1 MRGGGRRDL
10 SPERE
15 KEPSSQPGAPLDL
28 SLSAHFCLRQKK
40 RGRPAELGGDMMLT
54 WDGFLDQYLRENA
67 SARPNE
73 DGLQGHVKFCCFTYV
88 QGNSLVFYM

>member
-1 MRGGGRRDL
+1 M
-10 SPERE
+10 SAERE
-15 KEPSSQPGAPLDL
+15 KEPSQPGAPLDL

-54 WDGFLDQYLRENA
+54 WDGFLDHHLRKNA

-73 DGLQGHVKFCCFTYV
+73 DGLQGYVKILLLHLYRVTH
-88 QGNSLVFYM
+88 

>member
-1 MRGGGRRDL
+1 MERAAAARSQMRGGGGGRDL

-15 KEPSSQPGAPLDL
+15 KEPSQPGAPLDL

-54 WDGFLDQYLRENA
+54 WDGFLDHYLQC
-67 SARPNE
+67 
-73 DGLQGHVKFCCFTYV
+73 DVKILLLHLFT
-88 QGNSLVFYM
+88 G